1 MHTSPSFISKAL
13 ISSVYLAGESLE
25 CAVVFKSGELVLYRL
40 SSATPADTTYR
51 EAENTELIIVDHIPV
66 PNNRRYRPYFM
77 LTPRLG
83 AVTACALSDV
93 GKLFRCVH

>member
-13 ISSVYLAGESLE
+13 ISSIYLAGESLE

-40 SSATPADTTYR
+40 SPVTPVDTIYR
-51 EAENTELIIVDHIPV
+51 EAEDKELIIVEHIPV

-77 LTPRLG
+77 LTPGLG
-83 AVTACALSDV
+83 AVTVCALSDI